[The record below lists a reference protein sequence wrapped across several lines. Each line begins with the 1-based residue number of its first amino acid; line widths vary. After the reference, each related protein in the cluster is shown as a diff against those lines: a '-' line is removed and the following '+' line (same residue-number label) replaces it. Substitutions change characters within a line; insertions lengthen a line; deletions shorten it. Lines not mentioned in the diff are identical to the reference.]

1 MSGLGNTISKYD
13 ELRLEVYDKYDEA
26 ETSSVSESLSY
37 FSRCFLY
44 SSKLIFKEKEIIFFA
59 LLQLVCIGLA
69 YWSCVQM
76 LHLMHDIGPA
86 YNGPRGYQGHGY
98 VLLIWIIFVFILTG
112 GLLGLLTACMGAAHF
127 LHESGQESTII
138 KCLRIV
144 LPKVWSIF
152 KLYLID
158 ACWAIGRVKTHMPL
172 SIFYPKTLT
181 YTRLSGNFVADRWMR
196 EAIYQAWKISLLGVL
211 PALIVGR
218 GTAEA
223 CKDSLG
229 ILKTHFKTLQQ
240 LKIAYSSLRWR
251 IGLGALVIGM
261 FFGPNIFPHLAEEN
275 YVLSVMLP
283 MIFALFFIQVF
294 LKPIYILSICRIYSH
309 YVQENNIK
317 IILPKVPAFV
327 SAFITLLFLAFII
340 WMAFLYQDTLEI
352 EPIFSWL
359 KSL

>member
-26 ETSSVSESLSY
+26 ETPSVSESLSY
-37 FSRCFLY
+37 FKRCFFY
-44 SSKLIFKEKEIIFFA
+44 SSKLILKEKEIVFFA
-59 LLQLVCIGLA
+59 LLQFLCIAVA
-69 YWSCVQM
+69 YWLCVQM

-86 YNGPRGYQGHGY
+86 YNGPRGYRGHAY
-98 VLLIWIIFVFILTG
+98 ILVIWIIFVFILTG
-112 GLLGLLTACMGAAHF
+112 GFLGMFTACMGAAHF

-144 LPKVWSIF
+144 FPKVWSVF
-152 KLYLID
+152 MLYLID
-158 ACWAIGRVKTHMPL
+158 AYWAISRIISHIPF
-172 SIFYPKTLT
+172 SEQ
-181 YTRLSGNFVADRWMR
+181 RGNFAADRWMR
-196 EAIYQAWKISLLGVL
+196 ESIYQAWKVASIGVL

-218 GTAEA
+218 GVTEG

-240 LKIAYSSLRWR
+240 LKIAYSSLSWR
-251 IGLGALVIGM
+251 IGGGACVIGM
-261 FFGPNIFPHLAEEN
+261 FFGPNIFPHLAEVN

-294 LKPIYILSICRIYSH
+294 LKPIYILSICRIYSY

-317 IILPKVPAFV
+317 INLPKVPAFV

-352 EPIFSWL
+352 KPVFSWL